1 MSSFL
6 QFTLNRCLMRVS
18 ESNKVVRYY
27 HRTKNSGAN
36 GSYIPVKNLKLAKAL
51 AQKDYD
57 RKIVAAL
64 K

>member
-6 QFTLNRCLMRVS
+6 QFILNRCLMRVS
-18 ESNKVVRYY
+18 ESNKVVQYY

-36 GSYIPVKNLKLAKAL
+36 GSYIAVKNLKLAKAM

>member
-6 QFTLNRCLMRVS
+6 QFFLNRCLMRVS
-18 ESNKVVRYY
+18 ESNKVVQYY

>member
-1 MSSFL
+1 
-6 QFTLNRCLMRVS
+6 MRVS
-18 ESNKVVRYY
+18 ESNKVVQYY